1 MGELPDLV
9 LARPIGLLS
18 ILDDETKNPSSSDAT
33 IVERWNQHLEK
44 TNAYSSSGADK
55 FTIKHFVEPVEYS
68 VTGFREKNRNYISPD
83 LIRLLRESDNE
94 LVKYIFR
101 SDNKQKPASV
111 NHISE
116 RKCIK
121 TKNLFCFTSLVQLSD
136 VDQWKTSV

>member
-101 SDNKQKPASV
+101 SDNKQKICFSLSTTLV
-111 NHISE
+111 NESA
-116 RKCIK
+116 
-121 TKNLFCFTSLVQLSD
+121 
-136 VDQWKTSV
+136 

>member
-18 ILDDETKNPSSSDAT
+18 ILDDETKNPTSSDAT

-111 NHISE
+111 CHISGQ
-116 RKCIK
+116 KCITNYFPK
-121 TKNLFCFTSLVQLSD
+121 RILFSKYFILTVI
-136 VDQWKTSV
+136 